1 MRTLLL
7 FRGAPGAGK
16 STLIKKW
23 GFENYTL
30 SPDDMRMMYQ
40 SPLMGIDG
48 KLTIGF
54 TDDKKVWKNIREI
67 AENRFKRG
75 DFTVIDATNSQT
87 HEILTWKNLAKK
99 YKYRVVLVDLT
110 TVPIEVC
117 KEQNRKRF
125 DGDWVNPSKVV
136 PDEAID
142 KMYQRFA
149 TQPVPSGINVISPDE
164 IDSIFWKPVDI
175 SEYSNVH
182 IFGDIHGCYK
192 VLNEYLQC
200 VDLEKDFFIFV
211 GDLCDRGVRNVEVV
225 KFFMEHAGKP
235 NFVFLEGNHEAHL
248 KKWVKGEKGHSKEF
262 NEHAAKELNK
272 AQIKKKELSKALHRL
287 RQCFWFKYKGFEG
300 FVSHGGISVDPFRTN
315 PLFISTE
322 TLIKGTGNYE
332 DVYDVEAAYTRNMD
346 DLEIVQIHGH
356 RNPDKQDFDWQ
367 GYNFNLEGG
376 VEFGGEL
383 RVLTFGDD
391 DGYVIPQPVTLPNDE
406 VRIEEK
412 HEVASVEEL
421 VKEMRKSPYVQETI
435 VGKDLT
441 SFSFTSHAFRN
452 GIWEGVITKA
462 RGLFINTE
470 KNEIVARSYDK
481 FFNLGEQ
488 YDPDYELR
496 RLKFPVTAYEKY
508 NGFLGILSWDEEAND
523 LRFCSK
529 SREYGKY
536 SKLFKEAFYQSV
548 EP

>member
-248 KKWVKGEKGHSKEF
+248 KKWSKGEKVISKEF
-262 NEHAAKELNK
+262 NLFTAPQLTK
-272 AQIKKKELSKALHRL
+272 ARIKKKELRNALDKL
-287 RQCFWFKYKGFEG
+287 GQCYWFEFDEKRY
-300 FVSHGGISVDPFRTN
+300 FVSHGGISRCPDMEN
-315 PLFISTE
+315 PVYISAE
-322 TLIKGTGNYE
+322 ELIKGTGNYE
-332 DVYDVEAAYTRNMD
+332 DVYVVENAYQRNS
-346 DLEIVQIHGH
+346 VFTSFQIHGH
-356 RNPDKQDFDWQ
+356 RNPENRPV
-367 GYNFNLEGG
+367 YSEHNSFNLEGK
-376 VEFGGEL
+376 VELGGEL
-383 RVLTFGDD
+383 RAVRLEKGKA
-391 DGYVIPQPVTLPNDE
+391 VRCVSIKNDV
-406 VRIEEK
+406 VRRTEEN
-412 HEVASVEEL
+412 V
-421 VKEMRKSPYVQETI
+421 
-435 VGKDLT
+435 
-441 SFSFTSHAFRN
+441 
-452 GIWEGVITKA
+452 
-462 RGLFINTE
+462 
-470 KNEIVARSYDK
+470 
-481 FFNLGEQ
+481 
-488 YDPDYELR
+488 
-496 RLKFPVTAYEKY
+496 
-508 NGFLGILSWDEEAND
+508 
-523 LRFCSK
+523 
-529 SREYGKY
+529 
-536 SKLFKEAFYQSV
+536 
-548 EP
+548 